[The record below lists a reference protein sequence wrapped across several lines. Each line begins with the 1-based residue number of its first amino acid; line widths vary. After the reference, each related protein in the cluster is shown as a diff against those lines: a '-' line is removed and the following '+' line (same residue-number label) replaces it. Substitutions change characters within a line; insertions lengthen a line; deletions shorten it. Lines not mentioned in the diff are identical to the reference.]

1 QLPPPAAT
9 SKVRQLLRH
18 MLVAVDAS
26 YESVTQA
33 KALLSA
39 PNAGVSSITLLHVIP
54 TTQFSSSAKGNEK
67 KVEARTI
74 LNTAKEAFE
83 DVLNCAISER
93 LEEGDPKTT
102 VLKVADEVDA
112 SLIVMGGRGM
122 NRLMAILKNS
132 VSQYVFQLSTRP
144 MVIVRQGMLTSKLY
158 RVMVAI
164 DGSEASNQALRIGMD
179 LLRGASGS
187 QLLLARV
194 VSGRSAASY
203 QQLPEN
209 PDKDDDVLAAA
220 IAQVK
225 AQNIPYRAYFNL
237 GDPGREIALLT
248 GETGADLLVMGSP
261 DRRPSIAK
269 NLPDLERLLGNSV
282 SDYVRVNAQCP
293 VLLTRPQG

>member
-1 QLPPPAAT
+1 MQLF
-9 SKVRQLLRH
+9 RQI
-18 MLVAVDAS
+18 LVAVDAS
-26 YESVTQA
+26 YESVKQA

-39 PNAGVSSITLLHVIP
+39 PSATTSAVTLLHVVP
-54 TTQFSSSAKGNEK
+54 TTQFTTSVMSGGGGDKQT
-67 KVEARTI
+67 EARTI
-74 LNTAKEAFE
+74 LNTAK
-83 DVLNCAISER
+83 DILDGTPNCTISER
-93 LEEGDPKTT
+93 LEEGDPKTI
-102 VLKVADEVDA
+102 VLKAAEEVDA
-112 SLIVMGGRGM
+112 SLIVMGGRSM

-144 MVIVRQGMLTSKLY
+144 MVIVREGMQTSKLY

-179 LLRGASGS
+179 LVRGAAGS

-194 VSGRSAASY
+194 ISARSAASY
-203 QQLPEN
+203 QKLPEN
-209 PDKDDDVLAAA
+209 PDKDDEVLAAA

-248 GETGADLLVMGSP
+248 GETGADMLVMGSP
-261 DRRPSIAK
+261 DRRPTIAK
-269 NLPDLERLLGNSV
+269 NLPDLERLLGSSV